1 MRAFNKITFLG
12 LVFVF
17 LISTCSTLP
26 FSGTSASFSD
36 TKYTNAE
43 ITAGAWD
50 TPASWI
56 GLSDLNLTTN
66 SEKLNESANISRGDK
81 DSISTYESLLV
92 ENSSDNVSSSLNN
105 VSSAENLTSNSSITE
120 NSSIAE
126 KQTIKPTEAGRNSI
140 DSSMGDK
147 DSISTYE
154 SLLDENSS
162 DNVSSS
168 LNNVSSAENLTS
180 NSSIAEKKII
190 KPTEAGR
197 NSIDSSMGSSS
208 GPTSMGSSS
217 GPTTTSEKH
226 ERDFP
231 VTNIS
236 SNVTEGY
243 APLTVQFT
251 DLSKNVIERNWAF
264 GDGDTSTEKNPVHT
278 YSIAGNYNVNL
289 TVSNENGNSSKLAT
303 ITVHEQPDE
312 VIPVANFSSDI
323 TEGVAPLTVQFTDL
337 SKNVIERNWA
347 FGDGDTS
354 TEKNP
359 VHTYSTAGT
368 YEVSLIAN
376 NENGKSSK
384 LATITVYEQLDGI
397 VPVAN
402 FSNNFT
408 EGYAPLTVQFI
419 DLSENVTQWKW
430 DFGDKGTSTEKNP
443 VHTYSVAGNYNVNL
457 TVSNEN
463 GNSSKLATI
472 SVLQPILPV
481 ANFSSDI
488 TEGFAPLTVQFTG
501 NSENATGWNWDFGD
515 EGTSTEKNPVHIF
528 SAAGNYNVNLTA
540 SNENGTNS
548 KLAII
553 SVLQPVVVP
562 VANFTSNVTEG
573 YAPLTVAFT
582 DLSENVTEWKWDFGD
597 GDTSTDQEP
606 VHIYSAAGSY
616 NVSLIANNEDGTS
629 TKTSKITVNENP
641 KVT

>member
-1 MRAFNKITFLG
+1 M
-12 LVFVF
+12 
-17 LISTCSTLP
+17 
-26 FSGTSASFSD
+26 
-36 TKYTNAE
+36 
-43 ITAGAWD
+43 
-50 TPASWI
+50 
-56 GLSDLNLTTN
+56 
-66 SEKLNESANISRGDK
+66 
-81 DSISTYESLLV
+81 
-92 ENSSDNVSSSLNN
+92 
-105 VSSAENLTSNSSITE
+105 
-120 NSSIAE
+120 
-126 KQTIKPTEAGRNSI
+126 
-140 DSSMGDK
+140 
-147 DSISTYE
+147 
-154 SLLDENSS
+154 
-162 DNVSSS
+162 
-168 LNNVSSAENLTS
+168 
-180 NSSIAEKKII
+180 
-190 KPTEAGR
+190 
-197 NSIDSSMGSSS
+197 
-208 GPTSMGSSS
+208 
-217 GPTTTSEKH
+217 
-226 ERDFP
+226 
-231 VTNIS
+231 
-236 SNVTEGY
+236 
-243 APLTVQFT
+243 
-251 DLSKNVIERNWAF
+251 
-264 GDGDTSTEKNPVHT
+264 
-278 YSIAGNYNVNL
+278 
-289 TVSNENGNSSKLAT
+289 
-303 ITVHEQPDE
+303 
-312 VIPVANFSSDI
+312 
-323 TEGVAPLTVQFTDL
+323 
-337 SKNVIERNWA
+337 
-347 FGDGDTS
+347 
-354 TEKNP
+354 
-359 VHTYSTAGT
+359 HTYSTAGT